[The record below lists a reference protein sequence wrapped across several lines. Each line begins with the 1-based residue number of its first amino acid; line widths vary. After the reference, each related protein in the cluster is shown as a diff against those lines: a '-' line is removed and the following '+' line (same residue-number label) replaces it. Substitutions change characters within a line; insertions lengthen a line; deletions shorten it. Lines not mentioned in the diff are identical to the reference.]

1 MPADQPSYKPGLF
14 GRGFLRLLGLVPVP
28 AIALLGY
35 VFGWLAW
42 KLDRR
47 RRHIVRTNLALCFPE
62 LSEHARNDLMRRHF
76 LVFGRA
82 LLCALAVGAGSRARL
97 YRTVTIEGRQH
108 YDEALAKGRGVI
120 LYAPHFTALEV
131 GGLRITAERPM
142 LAMYREPRR
151 HLFHWGIHRNRTH
164 FGLELIERE
173 ANMRHVIR
181 RLGGGTPFYYLPDI
195 DPGHS
200 GSHAFVPFFGIPA
213 ATVTAVSRLAKL
225 ANALVIPC
233 ITRETGLGRYTA
245 RLYPPVE
252 GVSGENPQADAAL
265 LNRWL
270 ENEVRRTPEQY
281 FWIHRRFKT
290 RPAGEPSLYERRAPR
305 A

>member
-1 MPADQPSYKPGLF
+1 MPADRPPYRPGLF
-14 GRGFLRLLGLVPVP
+14 GRGFLRGLGLVPVP
-28 AIALLGY
+28 LAAVLGHA
-35 VFGWLAW
+35 FGWLAW

-62 LSEHARNDLMRRHF
+62 LTEQARDELMRRHF
-76 LVFGRA
+76 LAFGRA

-97 YRTVTIEGRQH
+97 YRTVTVEGRRH

-120 LYAPHFTALEV
+120 LYAPHFTALEM
-131 GGLRITAERPM
+131 GGLRLSAERPM
-142 LAMYREPRR
+142 FAMYREPRR
-151 HLFHWGIHRNRTH
+151 HLFHWAVHRNRIH
-164 FGLELIERE
+164 YGAELIERE

-181 RLGGGTPFYYLPDI
+181 RLGEGTPFYYLPDI
-195 DPGHS
+195 DPGNS
-200 GSHAFVPFFGIPA
+200 GSYEFVPFFGIPA
-213 ATVTAVSRLAKL
+213 ATVTAVSRLARL
-225 ANALVIPC
+225 ADALVIPC

-245 RLYPPVE
+245 TLYPPVE
-252 GVSGENPQADAAL
+252 GVTGDDPASDTAV

-270 ENEVRRTPEQY
+270 ENEVRKTPEQY

-290 RPAGEPSLYERRAPR
+290 RPAGEPSPYEQPGQA

>member
-1 MPADQPSYKPGLF
+1 MPAERPPYRPGLI
-14 GRGFLRLLGLVPVP
+14 GRGFLRGLGIVPVP
-28 AIALLGY
+28 LATLLGHA
-35 VFGWLAW
+35 FGWLAW

-47 RRHIVRTNLALCFPE
+47 RRHIVRTNLVLCFPE
-62 LSEHARNDLMRRHF
+62 MDEHARDDLMRRHF
-76 LVFGRA
+76 LAFGRA
-82 LLCALAVGAGSRARL
+82 LMSALAVGAGSRARL
-97 YRTVTIEGRQH
+97 YRAVNVAGREH
-108 YDEALAKGRGVI
+108 YDAALAKGRGVI

-151 HLFHWGIHRNRTH
+151 HLFHWGVHENRAR

-173 ANMRHVIR
+173 ANMRRVIR
-181 RLGGGTPFYYLPDI
+181 ELGEGKPFYYLPDI

-200 GSHAFVPFFGIPA
+200 GSYEFVPFFGIPA

-225 ANALVIPC
+225 ARAVIIPC
-233 ITRETGLGRYTA
+233 ITREIGLGRYTA
-245 RLYPPVE
+245 TLYPPVE
-252 GVSGENPQADAAL
+252 GVTGEDPARDTAL

-270 ENEVRRTPEQY
+270 EEEVRKTPEQY

-290 RPAGEPSLYERRAPR
+290 RPAGESSPYDKRVQA

>member
-1 MPADQPSYKPGLF
+1 MPADRPVYQPGLF
-14 GRGFLRLLGLVPVP
+14 GRGFLRLLGLTPLP
-28 AIALLGY
+28 AAALLGHA
-35 VFGWLAW
+35 FGWFAW

-47 RRHIVRTNLALCFPE
+47 RKHIVRTNLALCFPE
-62 LSEHARNDLMRRHF
+62 LDERARDALMRRHF

-97 YRTVTIEGRQH
+97 YRTVMVEGRQH
-108 YDEALAKGRGVI
+108 YDEALARGRGVI
-120 LYAPHFTALEV
+120 LYAPHFTALEI

-151 HLFHWGIHRNRTH
+151 HLVHWGVHRNRTR

-173 ANMRHVIR
+173 ANMRRVIR
-181 RLGGGTPFYYLPDI
+181 KLSEGAPFYYLPDI
-195 DPGHS
+195 DPGNS
-200 GSHAFVPFFGIPA
+200 GSYEFVPFFGIPV

-245 RLYPPVE
+245 TLYPPVE
-252 GVSGENPQADAAL
+252 GVSGENPTADAAL

-270 ENEVRRTPEQY
+270 ENEVRQTPEQY

-290 RPAGEPSLYERRAPR
+290 RPAGEPSPYEQRTHA

>member
-1 MPADQPSYKPGLF
+1 MPADRPVYQPGLL
-14 GRGFLRLLGLVPVP
+14 GRGFLRLLGLTPLPV
-28 AIALLGY
+28 AALLGHA
-35 VFGWLAW
+35 FGWFAW

-47 RRHIVRTNLALCFPE
+47 RKHIVRTNLALCFPE
-62 LSEHARNDLMRRHF
+62 LDERARDHLMRRHF

-97 YRTVTIEGRQH
+97 YRTVMVEGRQH
-108 YDEALAKGRGVI
+108 YDEALARERGVI
-120 LYAPHFTALEV
+120 LYAPHFTALEI

-151 HLFHWGIHRNRTH
+151 HLVHWGVHRNRTR

-173 ANMRHVIR
+173 ANMRRVIR
-181 RLGGGTPFYYLPDI
+181 KLSEGAPFYYLPDI
-195 DPGHS
+195 DPGNS
-200 GSHAFVPFFGIPA
+200 GSYEFVPFFGIPV

-245 RLYPPVE
+245 TLYPPVE
-252 GVSGENPQADAAL
+252 GVSGENPTADAAL

-290 RPAGEPSLYERRAPR
+290 RPAGEPSPYEPR
-305 A
+305 THAA

>member
-1 MPADQPSYKPGLF
+1 MAADRSPYRPGPV
-14 GRGFLRLLGLVPVP
+14 GRGFLKLLGFLPLAGV
-28 AIALLGY
+28 ALLGHA
-35 VFGWLAW
+35 FGWLAW

-47 RRHIVRTNLALCFPE
+47 RRHIVRTNLVLCFPE
-62 LSEHARNDLMRRHF
+62 LDEPARAQLMRRHF

-82 LLCALAVGAGSRARL
+82 LLCALAAGAGSRRRL
-97 YRTVTIEGRQH
+97 YRAVAVAGREQ
-108 YDEALAKGRGVI
+108 YDTALAEGRGVI

-151 HLFHWGIHRNRTH
+151 HLFHWGVHENRTR

-173 ANMRHVIR
+173 ANMRRVIR
-181 RLGGGTPFYYLPDI
+181 ELGEGKPFYYLPDI

-200 GSHAFVPFFGIPA
+200 GSFEFVPFFGIPA

-225 ANALVIPC
+225 ANAVIIPC
-233 ITRETGLGRYTA
+233 ITRETGFGRYTA
-245 RLYPPVE
+245 ILYPPVE
-252 GVSGENPQADAAL
+252 GVTGDDPVHDTGV

-270 ENEVRRTPEQY
+270 ENEVRKSPEQY

-290 RPAGEPSLYERRAPR
+290 RPAGEPSPYTK
-305 A
+305 

>member
-1 MPADQPSYKPGLF
+1 MPAERPPWRPGPV
-14 GRGFLRLLGLVPVP
+14 GRGFLRLLGIVPVP
-28 AIALLGY
+28 LAALLGHA
-35 VFGWLAW
+35 FGWLAW

-47 RRHIVRTNLALCFPE
+47 RKHIVRVNLALCFPE
-62 LSEHARNDLMRRHF
+62 LDEAAREHLMRRHF
-76 LVFGRA
+76 LAFGRA
-82 LLCALAVGAGSRARL
+82 LLSALAVGGGSRARL
-97 YRTVTIEGRQH
+97 YRAVAVEGREQ
-108 YDEALAKGRGVI
+108 YDAALAKGRGVI

-151 HLFHWGIHRNRTH
+151 HLLHWGVHENRAR

-173 ANMRHVIR
+173 ANMRRVIR
-181 RLGGGTPFYYLPDI
+181 ELGAGKPFYYLPDI
-195 DPGHS
+195 DPGAS
-200 GSHAFVPFFGIPA
+200 GSYEFVPFFGIPA

-225 ANALVIPC
+225 ADAVIIPC

-245 RLYPPVE
+245 TLHPPVA
-252 GVSGENPQADAAL
+252 GVTGDDPARDTAA

-270 ENEVRRTPEQY
+270 EAEVRKTPEQY

-290 RPAGEPSLYERRAPR
+290 RPAGESSPYEQRTHA

>member
-1 MPADQPSYKPGLF
+1 MPADRPPYRPGLV
-14 GRGFLRLLGLVPVP
+14 GRGFLRLLGLLPVP
-28 AIALLGY
+28 LVAVLGHA
-35 VFGWLAW
+35 FGWLAW

-62 LSEHARNDLMRRHF
+62 LGGKARDDLMRRHF

-97 YRTVTIEGRQH
+97 YRTVTIEGRRH
-108 YDEALAKGRGVI
+108 YDEALANGRGVI

-151 HLFHWGIHRNRTH
+151 HLFHWGVHENRTR

-173 ANMRHVIR
+173 ANMRRVIR
-181 RLGGGTPFYYLPDI
+181 QLGEGRPFYYLPDI
-195 DPGHS
+195 DPGAS
-200 GSHAFVPFFGIPA
+200 GSYEFVPFFGIPA

-225 ANALVIPC
+225 ADALVIPC
-233 ITRETGLGRYTA
+233 VTRETGLGRYTA
-245 RLYPPVE
+245 TLYPPVA
-252 GVSGENPQADAAL
+252 GVPGDSPQADAAL

-270 ENEVRRTPEQY
+270 EDEVRKTPEQY

-290 RPAGEPSLYERRAPR
+290 RPAGEASPYEKGRQA

>member
-1 MPADQPSYKPGLF
+1 MSADRPVYQPGLL

-28 AIALLGY
+28 VAALLGHG
-35 VFGWLAW
+35 FGWLAW

-47 RRHIVRTNLALCFPE
+47 RKHIVRVNLALCFPE
-62 LSEHARNDLMRRHF
+62 LDARARDALMRRHF
-76 LVFGRA
+76 LAFGRA
-82 LLCALAVGAGSRARL
+82 LMSALAAGAGSRARL
-97 YRTVTIEGRQH
+97 YRTVMVEGRQH
-108 YDEALAKGRGVI
+108 YDEALARGRGVI
-120 LYAPHFTALEV
+120 LYAPHFTALEI

-151 HLFHWGIHRNRTH
+151 HLFHWGVHRNRTR

-173 ANMRHVIR
+173 ANMRRVIR
-181 RLGGGTPFYYLPDI
+181 ELGAGKPFYYLPDI
-195 DPGHS
+195 DPGAS
-200 GSHAFVPFFGIPA
+200 GSHEFVPFFGIPA

-245 RLYPPVE
+245 TLYPPVA
-252 GVSGENPQADAAL
+252 GVPGESPQADAAL

-290 RPAGEPSLYERRAPR
+290 RPAGEPSPYEQRTHA

>member
-1 MPADQPSYKPGLF
+1 MPADRTAYQPGLL
-14 GRGFLRLLGLVPVP
+14 GRGFLRLLGLVPVLL
-28 AIALLGY
+28 AALLGHA
-35 VFGWLAW
+35 FGWLAW

-47 RRHIVRTNLALCFPE
+47 RRHIVRTNLALCFPGLDE
-62 LSEHARNDLMRRHF
+62 RARDDLMRRHF
-76 LVFGRA
+76 LAFGRA
-82 LLCALAVGAGSRARL
+82 LMTALAVGAGSRARL
-97 YRTVTIEGRQH
+97 YRTVMVEGRQH

-120 LYAPHFTALEV
+120 LYAPHFTALEI

-151 HLFHWGIHRNRTH
+151 HLVHWGVHRNRTR

-173 ANMRHVIR
+173 ANMRRVIR
-181 RLGGGTPFYYLPDI
+181 QLSEGRPFYYLPDI
-195 DPGHS
+195 DPGAS
-200 GSHAFVPFFGIPA
+200 GSYEFVPFFGIPA
-213 ATVTAVSRLAKL
+213 ATVIAVSRLAKL

-245 RLYPPVE
+245 TLYPPVE
-252 GVSGENPQADAAL
+252 GVPGENPTADAVL

-270 ENEVRRTPEQY
+270 ENEVRKTPEQY

-290 RPAGEPSLYERRAPR
+290 RPAGEPSPYEQRTQPS
-305 A
+305 